1 MTTQCLIRRSEYHD
15 SVTLM
20 LVAREL
26 LNLPSVLDAAV
37 VMGTEAN
44 KGILAEADLLTV
56 EVQAANPNDLVIAV
70 RAENDESA
78 GAALARAEELLAQKR
93 AVAAESC

>member
-1 MTTQCLIRRSEYHD
+1 MTTQSLIRRSEYHD

-26 LNLPSVLDAAV
+26 LNLPGVLDAAV

-44 KGILAEADLLTV
+44 KGILAEADLLLLP
-56 EVQAANPNDLVIAV
+56 APP
-70 RAENDESA
+70 SA
-78 GAALARAEELLAQKR
+78 RRVTLWMALSPSSSKYQHGCCTASRTI
-93 AVAAESC
+93 